1 MEVRAS
7 ALKLLAHVCLRSDT
21 EHVLADTVIFDSI
34 YLEGAGRY
42 NSSNKALFV
51 NRGFMILEKMLG
63 VPSPSI
69 GSRWIDNWS
78 YLTARDSRFGG
89 EGGGMTQDC
98 PMLSR
103 FECLQT
109 ITQNASLSQSR
120 RQLRQLLLQPQPVCG
135 RCGLRGPADGA
146 TGMGRSVSAAAPSL
160 SERCDLLRRGRDSLL

>member
-1 MEVRAS
+1 MRN
-7 ALKLLAHVCLRSDT
+7 VCLRSDT
-21 EHVLADTVIFDSI
+21 EHVFADTVIFDSI

-98 PMLSR
+98 PTLSR
-103 FECLQT
+103 FDRLQT
-109 ITQNASLSQSR
+109 TSQNASLYMSQSR

-135 RCGLRGPADGA
+135 RRGLRGPADGA
-146 TGMGRSVSAAAPSL
+146 TGMGRSFSAAAPSL
-160 SERCDLLRRGRDSLL
+160 SEGCDFLRRGRDSLL